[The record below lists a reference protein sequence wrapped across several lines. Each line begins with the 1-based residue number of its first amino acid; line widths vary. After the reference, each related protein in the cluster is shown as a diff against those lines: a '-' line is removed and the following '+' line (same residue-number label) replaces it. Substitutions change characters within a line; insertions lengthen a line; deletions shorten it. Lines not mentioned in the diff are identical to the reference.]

1 MVQGSEWHAHHPRYR
16 RVAHCRPRDA
26 WVASDPRMRP
36 PFDDDTTKL
45 AMAHRMV
52 DGLQPFSP
60 AWDAAMA
67 WVDEL
72 EAALDDTGDA
82 STGT

>member
-1 MVQGSEWHAHHPRYR
+1 MAQ
-16 RVAHCRPRDA
+16 
-26 WVASDPRMRP
+26 
-36 PFDDDTTKL
+36 L

-67 WVDEL
+67 WVDDL
-72 EAALDDTGDA
+72 EDTLGRMTRRSTDA
-82 STGT
+82 